1 MSTVNR
7 AEFMEWD
14 WEMISHWICT
24 LEQGRFKKYEAVLR
38 MALSE
43 SDMTGDQL
51 VHINQLVIK
60 MWGIKDNKDCMSLIG
75 HIRGLVDQNAGLG
88 LAQEAVK
95 EKEGAITEFVSHCP
109 TECCATENNSTS
121 TLRDAARPII
131 WTQAD
136 HFKLKRPV
144 DRSKAEIDK
153 KH

>member
-1 MSTVNR
+1 
-7 AEFMEWD
+7 
-14 WEMISHWICT
+14 
-24 LEQGRFKKYEAVLR
+24 

-95 EKEGAITEFVSHCP
+95 EKEGAITDFDLFSDGEFFKISGSL
-109 TECCATENNSTS
+109 NS
-121 TLRDAARPII
+121 
-131 WTQAD
+131 
-136 HFKLKRPV
+136 
-144 DRSKAEIDK
+144 
-153 KH
+153 